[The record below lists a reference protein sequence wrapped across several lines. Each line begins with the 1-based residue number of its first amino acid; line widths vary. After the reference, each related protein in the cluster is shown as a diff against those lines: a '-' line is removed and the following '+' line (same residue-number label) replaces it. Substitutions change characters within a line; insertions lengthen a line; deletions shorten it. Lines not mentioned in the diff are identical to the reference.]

1 VLTVLSPIVRN
12 DGTCKCGV
20 PVYGKFLISGCSVDG
35 DVKEIYLAVCLLF
48 CCEIQFLVH
57 CVEVIQDVMDAC
69 VVGVIYDQYVIYI
82 SEVSCNLVFV

>member
-1 VLTVLSPIVRN
+1 MLVGVVRVVRN
-12 DGTCKCGV
+12 DGVYKCGF
-20 PVYGKFLISGCSVDG
+20 PVYGRFPVSGCSVDG
-35 DVKEIYLAVCLLF
+35 DVEEIYLAVCLLF